1 MSAYQQGSTYDNE
14 DLLVSPAV
22 DLSKSRTLAFEQA
35 FGPANKD
42 MSNAAEIY
50 TLWVSDNYSGD
61 VATATWTQVAIEYP
75 SESGWTFVPT
85 SVTLP
90 ATGKNA
96 HFAFKYKNTA
106 SDATLTWEIKNLT
119 VK

>member
-14 DLLVSPAV
+14 DWLVSPAV

-75 SESGWTFVPT
+75 SESGGLSCRIRHP
-85 SVTLP
+85 SGYRKKMHISLS
-90 ATGKNA
+90 
-96 HFAFKYKNTA
+96 NTR
-106 SDATLTWEIKNLT
+106 IQR
-119 VK
+119 VMQP